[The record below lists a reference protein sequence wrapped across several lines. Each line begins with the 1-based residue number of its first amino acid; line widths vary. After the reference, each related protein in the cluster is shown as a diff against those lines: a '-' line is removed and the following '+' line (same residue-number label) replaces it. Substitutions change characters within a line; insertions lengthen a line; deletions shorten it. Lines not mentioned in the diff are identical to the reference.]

1 MGDGMQH
8 TGDLRRVKIAKD
20 NLSGCVVMLFA
31 SVAERESSCIKSLL
45 THSRQQ
51 SLARS
56 ERDRGHTPKTLIL
69 ICGCCAAPVPLSR
82 LLQYCTITSSSSL
95 HLHVRTEAPVRCTL
109 AGLHSAV
116 QRSYGTTQRELSSL
130 LACLQVGCLYR
141 SRLQVG
147 CVALRIGWLGR
158 GYPCL
163 CTGWLGCAL
172 TINKQLATCAGSSY
186 VCGGR

>member
-82 LLQYCTITSSSSL
+82 LLQYCTSVVAVAYIYTYARR
-95 HLHVRTEAPVRCTL
+95 HLYAVLWLAYIAPYSVATVLRRERC
-109 AGLHSAV
+109 HRYS
-116 QRSYGTTQRELSSL
+116 
-130 LACLQVGCLYR
+130 LAC
-141 SRLQVG
+141 RLAA
-147 CVALRIGWLGR
+147 CIALACR
-158 GYPCL
+158 
-163 CTGWLGCAL
+163 
-172 TINKQLATCAGSSY
+172 LA
-186 VCGGR
+186 V